1 MEISGTHASA
11 TIGRMDTPGYRLA
24 IADRA
29 FSFDGVYRLPTS
41 LSVADRAAYG
51 LRDSTTRDGVG
62 GFAIALRAAA
72 VGPTSTVRLGKRCLP
87 YYKDCRP
94 PTNSARRP
102 VETPENIGPSHLNRL
117 GKRCLPFNEAKARP
131 VSSIASFTTVRAAI
145 GDVALQIVALRG
157 RVFIGVHNKCLI
169 PK

>member
-1 MEISGTHASA
+1 
-11 TIGRMDTPGYRLA
+11 MDSQDYRLA
-24 IADRA
+24 ITDRA
-29 FSFDGVYRLPTS
+29 FAFDGVYRVPTS

-72 VGPTSTVRLGKRCLP
+72 DVGPTSTVRLGKRCLP

-94 PTNSARRP
+94 ATNSAGRRP
-102 VETPENIGPSHLNRL
+102 VESPENIGPSHLNRL
-117 GKRCLPFNEAKARP
+117 GKRCLPFNEAKARS
-131 VSSIASFTTVRAAI
+131 VGSIASFTTVRAAI
-145 GDVALQIVALRG
+145 GEVALQIVALRG

-169 PK
+169 RK